1 MFKRGSKREDRQV
14 RVMQEM
20 FKDDKTIL
28 GKGRYT

>member
-1 MFKRGSKREDRQV
+1 MFERGSRRKDRQV
-14 RVMQEM
+14 RGMQEM